1 MLASDGISVALDV
14 RILGPLDVQVD
25 GRSLPLGGPQQ
36 RAVLAV
42 LALHAG
48 HVVSTA
54 RLIDELWG
62 ERVPG
67 SAKPVLQ
74 GYVSNLRKA
83 MGAAL
88 VTRAPGYA
96 LELEPEQLDLHRF
109 ERLLGEGQA
118 DRAGGLAEAAAAKL
132 REALALWRGPALADF
147 AYEQFAQAAIV
158 RLEEL
163 RLAALEERIEADL
176 ALGRHAQLVGELEGL
191 VAEHPLRERLRG
203 QLMLALYRSGRQAE
217 ALEAYQQAR
226 RTLVEELGIDP
237 TPPLQALER
246 AILQQDPGLDL
257 TGAAEQRP
265 ERAAAIAAATPERSI
280 LVVPL
285 GGGDLE
291 ALLALAAPLA
301 RRPPREVIL
310 AELVREPAALG
321 EATLRV
327 RERRAALASDGIAA
341 RAAAFVSEVPG
352 EDVVRLASE
361 QNVDLALFDASP
373 ADLVEGVPAG
383 DVGAVLEHAPC
394 DVGVLVTRDGAA
406 STPGP
411 ELPVLVPFGGA
422 DHDWTAAEIGAW
434 IAGALRA
441 PLRLLGTT
449 ADAASGRRD
458 ASRLLANASLVLQDV
473 TGIDT
478 EPVLVDPGED
488 AVIAAADEVG
498 LLVVGLSVRWRQEGL
513 GPTRLAVARRA
524 RPPTLLVRRGLR
536 PGGLAPR
543 ESLTHFTWTLAR

>member
-1 MLASDGISVALDV
+1 VALDV
-14 RILGPLDVQVD
+14 RILGPLEVRAD

-36 RAVLAV
+36 RAVLAI

-48 HVVSTA
+48 QVVSTA

-74 GYVSNLRKA
+74 GYVSSLRKTI
-83 MGAAL
+83 GPVI
-88 VTRAPGYA
+88 VTKGPGYV

-109 ERLLGEGQA
+109 ERLLGEGQR
-118 DRAGGLAEAAAAKL
+118 DRAGARAEAASASL

-163 RLAALEERIEADL
+163 RLTALEERIEADL
-176 ALGRHAQLVGELEGL
+176 VLGRHAQLVGEIEGL

-217 ALEAYQQAR
+217 ALQAYQEAR

-237 TPPLQALER
+237 TPALQALER
-246 AILQQDPGLDL
+246 AILQQDPTLDL
-257 TGAAEQRP
+257 AAAEVRASEP
-265 ERAAAIAAATPERSI
+265 GSAAAPPAPERSI

-285 GGGDLE
+285 GEGSVGH
-291 ALLALAAPLA
+291 LLALAGSLA
-301 RRPPREVIL
+301 RRPPREIIL
-310 AELVREPAALG
+310 AELVGDAAALG
-321 EATLRV
+321 EATRDV
-327 RERRAALASDGIAA
+327 RERRAVLASEGIPA
-341 RAAAFVSEVPG
+341 RGAAFVSKAFG

-361 QNVDLALFDASP
+361 QNVDLVLLDTP
-373 ADLVEGVPAG
+373 AAELVEGVPTG
-383 DVGAVLEHAPC
+383 DVGTVLEHAPC
-394 DVGVLVTRDGAA
+394 DVGVLVARGVVA
-406 STPGP
+406 SDPGP
-411 ELPVLVPFGGA
+411 DSPVLVPFGGD
-422 DHDWTAAEIGAW
+422 DHDWTAAEIAAW
-434 IAGALRA
+434 IAGALAA
-441 PLRLLGTT
+441 PLRLLGTS
-449 ADAASGRRD
+449 ADLASGRRD

-478 EPVLVDPGED
+478 EPVLVDRGEQ
-488 AVIAAADEVG
+488 AVIEAADEAG
-498 LLVVGLSVRWRQEGL
+498 LLVVGLSSRWRQEGI
-513 GPTRLAVARRA
+513 GPTRLAVATRA

-543 ESLTHFTWTLAR
+543 ESLTRFTWTLAR